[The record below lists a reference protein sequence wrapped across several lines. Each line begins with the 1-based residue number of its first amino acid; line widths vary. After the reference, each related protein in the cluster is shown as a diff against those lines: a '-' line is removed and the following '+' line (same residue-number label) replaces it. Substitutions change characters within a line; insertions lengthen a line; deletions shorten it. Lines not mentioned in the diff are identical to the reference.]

1 MFSKRIIRILA
12 LCIAAV
18 FLMACIP
25 MSAAQTSE
33 AETSYKRKII
43 SVVYDN
49 SGSMEV
55 QSRINYAQYS
65 LQILLSMLGS
75 GDILT
80 ISPMNPVSDEEPT
93 IEVKLQDGDCSSKI
107 KEIVNRRS
115 ITKANGGT
123 PFGAVE
129 RAVEELEKRG
139 LKKVE
144 DAGDVEQSDEFW
156 LVILTDGS
164 FDSLSSQSKLEDAIG
179 KLIGKYSSLRTIYL
193 GIGSGAVDLSS
204 GKLAT
209 SASFTALKAGEKT
222 SFVEKMQTICNIM
235 SGRYALRQDSYTI
248 KGNKVTL
255 DFDKADFPFRTVSVL
270 LQDCAAE
277 LRDIKYN
284 GKRIEPSQFS
294 VLSGN
299 PKVGMED
306 GYSAVIKGTPYFS
319 SGKMELVFS
328 SEIKAENLTVT
339 GEPALTIQPYFE
351 YLKNGK
357 WERTDIRYINS
368 NLTKNDSIR
377 VGYEIYEQANGKK
390 LNLASIFGDVVSYVS
405 YAGNRYEIE
414 EKIPLVVGAN
424 EIGISVSVM
433 GGSYSMTSSAMCI
446 ISDNPMAYRIEATT
460 EEKRDASS
468 NKMLVKFTVY
478 SDDKP
483 LSKKQLEE
491 YTLKLGAVRGNGTDL
506 PMSFEINSSGIV
518 IAEVDLK
525 DIPSGEKCTVS
536 LRVTSPL
543 NVSREKKVE
552 FSVKA
557 NISKIDIGPSGDLS
571 SKSFSLTQYELL
583 SNKNGMEF
591 VLMANGQAYD
601 FTASGDISYSVT
613 LDGRDITKYTK
624 AEGNRL
630 IFIPALES
638 LGDEAGKPGKK
649 TVELTVSSVLN
660 PNVSGKA
667 TATLE
672 LLKSEMTVTVK
683 ADESPLNITP
693 YQLENNGRGFE
704 FVIQI
709 DGKTVAFDDGIIDW
723 QLALGGT
730 DIGKYATLSGGGL
743 SFIPTE
749 ESMGGSASLGGR
761 TASVKAWLKEIPDI
775 SASCDASWNIVD
787 SLWEI
792 VILPG
797 ASEVDRF
804 AIEDSDASFKVK
816 LMRDKVWLSAE
827 EAQALFESGALRFEC
842 GMIDKNFL
850 LPVGKEISFGSE
862 DGVGIITYS
871 ITRDQINPFA
881 SFMAM
886 LIPNGT
892 RTVNI
897 FCNTAENSTDL
908 FFVKSA
914 AWSYIWRILVILLI
928 IYLIVWFVLAF
939 KVKSFPSGRIVT
951 VTRSGAYARFSS
963 KDLNKTFID
972 KYLWHLQ
979 RLIPWKLA
987 INQPDRDK
995 VTFSSGITTKGSA
1008 KSGGAK
1014 AKLKIK
1020 GKPPKKLYKI
1030 SFVGLPTEI
1039 YTYMMS
1045 FGKPS
1050 IGKVPGKINADDFFG
1065 CVSLEDEIEK
1075 YPDLSSGK
1083 YYAEVDDKKGKVIRV
1098 IYYMRTNF

>member
-1 MFSKRIIRILA
+1 
-12 LCIAAV
+12 
-18 FLMACIP
+18 
-25 MSAAQTSE
+25 MS
-33 AETSYKRKII
+33 
-43 SVVYDN
+43 N
-49 SGSMEV
+49 
-55 QSRINYAQYS
+55 
-65 LQILLSMLGS
+65 
-75 GDILT
+75 
-80 ISPMNPVSDEEPT
+80 
-93 IEVKLQDGDCSSKI
+93 
-107 KEIVNRRS
+107 
-115 ITKANGGT
+115 
-123 PFGAVE
+123 
-129 RAVEELEKRG
+129 
-139 LKKVE
+139 
-144 DAGDVEQSDEFW
+144 
-156 LVILTDGS
+156 
-164 FDSLSSQSKLEDAIG
+164 
-179 KLIGKYSSLRTIYL
+179 
-193 GIGSGAVDLSS
+193 
-204 GKLAT
+204 
-209 SASFTALKAGEKT
+209 
-222 SFVEKMQTICNIM
+222 
-235 SGRYALRQDSYTI
+235 
-248 KGNKVTL
+248 
-255 DFDKADFPFRTVSVL
+255 
-270 LQDCAAE
+270 
-277 LRDIKYN
+277 
-284 GKRIEPSQFS
+284 
-294 VLSGN
+294 
-299 PKVGMED
+299 
-306 GYSAVIKGTPYFS
+306 
-319 SGKMELVFS
+319 
-328 SEIKAENLTVT
+328 
-339 GEPALTIQPYFE
+339 
-351 YLKNGK
+351 
-357 WERTDIRYINS
+357 
-368 NLTKNDSIR
+368 
-377 VGYEIYEQANGKK
+377 
-390 LNLASIFGDVVSYVS
+390 
-405 YAGNRYEIE
+405 
-414 EKIPLVVGAN
+414 
-424 EIGISVSVM
+424 
-433 GGSYSMTSSAMCI
+433 
-446 ISDNPMAYRIEATT
+446 
-460 EEKRDASS
+460 
-468 NKMLVKFTVY
+468 
-478 SDDKP
+478 
-483 LSKKQLEE
+483 
-491 YTLKLGAVRGNGTDL
+491 TLKLGAVRGNGTDL

-630 IFIPALES
+630 IFIPTLES

>member
-193 GIGSGAVDLSS
+193 GIGSSAVDLSS

-306 GYSAVIKGTPYFS
+306 GYS
-319 SGKMELVFS
+319 
-328 SEIKAENLTVT
+328 
-339 GEPALTIQPYFE
+339 
-351 YLKNGK
+351 
-357 WERTDIRYINS
+357 
-368 NLTKNDSIR
+368 
-377 VGYEIYEQANGKK
+377 
-390 LNLASIFGDVVSYVS
+390 
-405 YAGNRYEIE
+405 
-414 EKIPLVVGAN
+414 
-424 EIGISVSVM
+424 
-433 GGSYSMTSSAMCI
+433 MTSSAMCI

-491 YTLKLGAVRGNGTDL
+491 YTLKLGAARGNGTDL

-630 IFIPALES
+630 IFIPTLES

-693 YQLENNGRGFE
+693 YQLKNNGRGFE

-827 EAQALFESGALRFEC
+827 EAHALFESGALRFEC

-850 LPVGKEISFGSE
+850 LPVGKEISFESE

-871 ITRDQINPFA
+871 VTRDQINPFA

-914 AWSYIWRILVILLI
+914 AWSYHPRIWVVTGEKVAAEKVAKGMLCNHRKQGYDISFIGDIESAYSRDAVLFSELEKVALARHMKWGAEEEFWRIEYCYRSSIASAIHKKYKLYCGVPGAEKEPCDRNEEERQLLRRLEHKRWNA
-928 IYLIVWFVLAF
+928 YMRSEGYVYNE
-939 KVKSFPSGRIVT
+939 
-951 VTRSGAYARFSS
+951 TRN
-963 KDLNKTFID
+963 DL
-972 KYLWHLQ
+972 
-979 RLIPWKLA
+979 
-987 INQPDRDK
+987 
-995 VTFSSGITTKGSA
+995 
-1008 KSGGAK
+1008 AK
-1014 AKLKIK
+1014 AHNCLK
-1020 GKPPKKLYKI
+1020 PF
-1030 SFVGLPTEI
+1030 SELPEKEQ
-1039 YTYMMS
+1039 M
-1045 FGKPS
+1045 K
-1050 IGKVPGKINADDFFG
+1050 DD
-1065 CVSLEDEIEK
+1065 D
-1075 YPDLSSGK
+1075 
-1083 YYAEVDDKKGKVIRV
+1083 
-1098 IYYMRTNF
+1098 